1 MSHFSCLKLIPSQ
14 YPGASSPS
22 PCFSLHPAGIYWWP
36 KNRWQE
42 MSLAHTGTRCILFF
56 LFFSPLLLSFDLS
69 SYCNQPSITKAWRTS
84 TQGPLCV
91 WFLQEHLPHSVC
103 CLSQSSKLK
112 FNSNNSAAHTLIKT
126 VISSFFFT
134 RWLSLQ
140 PHCPTFSLLHFHLLL
155 LPAGQLCVYNC
166 LQSNPKLI
174 ANNTQWSQKIKVAWC
189 NFHIPTDNFDKGLI
203 SIGCGSE
210 PDEHS
215 LFPSWYDCFCL
226 WQ

>member
-112 FNSNNSAAHTLIKT
+112 FNSNKSAAHTLIKT
-126 VISSFFFT
+126 VISFYLLHQLAQSPTTLPHLFSAA
-134 RWLSLQ
+134 LSLVVAA
-140 PHCPTFSLLHFHLLL
+140 CWT
-155 LPAGQLCVYNC
+155 AVC
-166 LQSNPKLI
+166 LQLSTI
-174 ANNTQWSQKIKVAWC
+174 QSKINYKQYTMVSK
-189 NFHIPTDNFDKGLI
+189 N
-203 SIGCGSE
+203 
-210 PDEHS
+210 
-215 LFPSWYDCFCL
+215 
-226 WQ
+226 